1 MLIAITR
8 EVSPSITRCELTH
21 LQRQPI
27 DLERARMQHLGY
39 ESTLAKL
46 GCRVAKLPVEPDL
59 PDSVFVEDTAV
70 VFNETALITRPGAA
84 SRRPE
89 THGVA
94 LALLSYRELAF
105 IEEPGTV
112 DGGDVL
118 CVGKKVYIGISQR
131 TNLAG
136 IEQVRAALKPFG
148 YTVHGV
154 QVKGCLHLKSAVTPV
169 GPDTLLIN
177 RRWVERGIFKP
188 LQVLDVDPL
197 ESHGANAL
205 WFGGKVMYSP
215 AFPRTAK
222 RLEKRGI
229 GLELVDLSEL
239 AKAEGALTCCSLIF
253 KQ

>member
-1 MLIAITR
+1 MLVALTR

-27 DLERARMQHLGY
+27 DLDRARTQHRGY
-39 ESTLAKL
+39 ESALARL
-46 GCRVAKLPVEPDL
+46 GCRVEKLPVEPDL
-59 PDSVFVEDTAV
+59 PDSVFVEDTAIV
-70 VFNETALITRPGAA
+70 LNETALITRPGAA

-89 THGVA
+89 TRGIA
-94 LALLSYRELAF
+94 LALLSYRELSF

-118 CVGKKVYIGISQR
+118 CVGKKVYVGISQR
-131 TNLAG
+131 TNPAG
-136 IEQVRAALKPFG
+136 IEQVRGALKPFG

-188 LQVLDVDPL
+188 LQVLDVDPS
-197 ESHGANAL
+197 EPYGANAL
-205 WFGGKVMYSP
+205 WFGGKALYSP

-222 RLEKRGI
+222 RLEARGI
-229 GLELVDLSEL
+229 GLDFVDLSEL